1 MKKLLPL
8 LLVLIFI
15 FTLAACSGE
24 NGGQKDGKVTDSNA
38 SETSIVSEKYADS
51 EFCGVWINAD
61 TKKETVEF
69 ELKADGTAVMR
80 EKDAGT
86 WEPTDEGIKIT
97 VTADGKETEMN
108 GYFIIAGDGFAA
120 RYNDAN
126 LHYIEDGKGEKQL
139 EIMLTE
145 NTCVDCIKK

>member
-1 MKKLLPL
+1 MKKYSLFILCILL
-8 LLVLIFI
+8 I
-15 FTLAACSGE
+15 FTLAACSDE
-24 NGGQKDGKVTDSNA
+24 NGGKTAGKVTDSNA
-38 SETSIVSEKYADS
+38 SEASGKYADS
-51 EFCGVWINAD
+51 EYCGVWINAD
-61 TKKETVEF
+61 TQEETVEF
-69 ELKADGTAVMR
+69 ELKADGSAVMR

-120 RYNDAN
+120 RYNDEN

-145 NTCVDCIKK
+145 NTCVDCTKK